1 MRTDR
6 IDELKKIE
14 LDIYDNEY
22 EKELNSFLS
31 YVKIKFLIHKNK
43 IPSLFYSLLIE
54 SSNK

>member
-22 EKELNSFLS
+22 EKEFKLLSFCKVRFS
-31 YVKIKFLIHKNK
+31 
-43 IPSLFYSLLIE
+43 
-54 SSNK
+54 